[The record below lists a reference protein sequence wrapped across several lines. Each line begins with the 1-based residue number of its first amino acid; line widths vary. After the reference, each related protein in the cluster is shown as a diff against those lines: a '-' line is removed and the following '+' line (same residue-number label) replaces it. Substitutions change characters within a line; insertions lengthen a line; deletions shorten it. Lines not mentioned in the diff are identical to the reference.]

1 MMITE
6 VKIVLKVGKKSD
18 AKLLYDE
25 GSKISRFSAESAV
38 RYLDKS
44 AESSDENEM
53 IEFGVA
59 AKGKTQKEYHSS
71 SSLQGRK
78 LPLRTST
85 RVLGKNCDQQVLYHG
100 VFTMLMRQSFSNIR
114 PNPIPFIEDN
124 CQVTR

>member
-1 MMITE
+1 M
-6 VKIVLKVGKKSD
+6 D
-18 AKLLYDE
+18 AVVVDDE

-59 AKGKTQKEYHSS
+59 AKGKTQKEYHLSL
-71 SSLQGRK
+71 SLQGRE
-78 LPLRTST
+78 LPLRTLT
-85 RVLGKNCDQQVLYHG
+85 RVLGEKCDQQQVLYHG